1 MHLFSECMN
10 KPFDIYIVA
19 DKSVSIEIEDLDIE
33 REAIRRVYNSFDIGA
48 GKTRVGLISYNT
60 EAETEFTLSSY
71 NSAGSINSASIVQVY
86 IFSHHAS
93 LTRQAFLVT
102 PIHVYRSKAAKMI
115 TPSYLIIICKV
126 IAPIAGENIDISHS
140 SVDQCK
146 YQSKG
151 QIGRYKN
158 TIFVS

>member
-19 DKSVSIEIEDLDIE
+19 DKSVSIDIEDLDIE

-71 NSAGSINSASIVQVY
+71 NSAASINSASIVQVY
-86 IFSHHAS
+86 ISPAMRRLHDRPFW
-93 LTRQAFLVT
+93 
-102 PIHVYRSKAAKMI
+102 
-115 TPSYLIIICKV
+115 
-126 IAPIAGENIDISHS
+126 
-140 SVDQCK
+140 
-146 YQSKG
+146 
-151 QIGRYKN
+151 
-158 TIFVS
+158 